1 MREYKECYIAVLDL
15 LGFKT
20 ALKNYSCDEIAS
32 FFDEIN
38 EEYTISYTKTGK
50 PIVDEGEIHIKVMSD
65 SICIFID
72 SSIKNALPA
81 LVATC
86 DYLQI
91 RMLRLKE
98 PMLSRGAIVK
108 GLVYQ
113 NKDVLFG
120 EGFVRAYFMQ
130 EYEAVYP
137 RIIIDKNV
145 IEDYKCPIET
155 DQEYLDSLITRDFD
169 GYYFSDYLA
178 LFYILN
184 HEQEAWKKFI
194 ICVKNKVKNEKDGK
208 VRAKYSYINESLP
221 RIKEKFWKHTMK
233 NLDKELK
240 GE

>member
-15 LGFKT
+15 LGFKS
-20 ALKNYSCDEIAS
+20 ALKTYNCEEIAS

-50 PIVDEGEIHIKVMSD
+50 PIIDKNEIHIKVMSD

-72 SSIKNALPA
+72 SSIENALSA
-81 LVATC
+81 LIATC

-108 GLVYQ
+108 GKIY
-113 NKDVLFG
+113 NNNDILFG
-120 EGFVRAYFMQ
+120 EGFVRAYYMQ
-130 EYEAVYP
+130 EDEAIYP
-137 RIIIDKNV
+137 RVIIDKDI
-145 IEDYKCPIET
+145 IEGYKCNNEA
-155 DQEYLDSLITRDFD
+155 DQKYIDLLLTRDFD

-184 HEQEAWKKFI
+184 HEHDSWKKFI
-194 ICVKNKVKNEKDGK
+194 RYALDKSEKETSGR
-208 VRAKYSYINESLP
+208 VRSKYSYIKESLP
-221 RIKEKFWKHTMK
+221 RIKEKFWKHEADNNMK
-233 NLDKELK
+233 
-240 GE
+240 